1 MKIIYSDLKEHD
13 LKRSKHKILF
23 LRILSEAIMVA
34 SYLAIVIDVIVWAR
48 FPTIRNTCVMSV
60 IAVIFFV
67 CFLFANKALEKY
79 LDDKKKI
86 YDILYIFDTQ
96 EKIRSLDVN
105 EQDKIYLTKTVD
117 KYDKWIVL
125 AEIRKQ
131 KRGCAVMHQF
141 SLPAEVAVNVEDKVL
156 DFRFLNKKYEKCGK
170 TGVVAIADR
179 AVC

>member
-13 LKRSKHKILF
+13 LKMSKYKILF
-23 LRILSEAIMVA
+23 LRKLSEVIMVT

-48 FPTIRNTCVMSV
+48 FPTVRNTCVMSV
-60 IAVIFFV
+60 IGVIFFV
-67 CFLFANKALEKY
+67 CFLFANKALAKY
-79 LDDKKKI
+79 LDNKKKI
-86 YDILYIFDTQ
+86 YDILHIFDTQ
-96 EKIRSLDVN
+96 DKIRSLDIN
-105 EQDKIYLTKTVD
+105 EQDKIYLTKTLD

-156 DFRFLNKKYEKCGK
+156 DFRFLNKEYEKLKGE
-170 TGVVAIADR
+170 I
-179 AVC
+179 